1 MTLLVLALA
10 VCPGKAL
17 AASDL
22 LIPGMDEL
30 TDALP
35 EEAAP
40 SLSGVSPEEL
50 PKEGIWRA
58 LLQKV
63 WEKVRYSAADICR
76 TGGILLCVCVLVSLT
91 DTLDLGSRAP
101 PYITF
106 AAVAVIGTSTIT
118 DLRSYLSLGTD
129 TLQTL
134 SDYSRVLLPVL
145 SSAAAASGAAGSAAA
160 KYAATAVCMDVLLS
174 ASQSVLV
181 PCVCGYA
188 ALSVADA
195 AVGNE
200 ILKTAKKIMKTLCT
214 ALLSAVCVAFT
225 AWLSLTGVVT
235 GTADALAARMTKTAV
250 SAVLPVVGSILS
262 DAASTLAAAAGTLK
276 ATIGIF
282 GLLAIAAICLP
293 PVITLGVRFF
303 IYKLTAA
310 VCECVADK
318 RFSELISNLG
328 TAFALLLA
336 INGAGAMMLFLSLYS
351 LIQTVV

>member
-1 MTLLVLALA
+1 MTVFLLLFF
-10 VCPGKAL
+10 VCPVGAL
-17 AASDL
+17 AASDVP
-22 LIPGMDEL
+22 IPGMDEL

-35 EEAAP
+35 ENAAP
-40 SLSGVSPEEL
+40 ILSGVSPEEL
-50 PKEGIWRA
+50 PKEGVWRS
-58 LLQKV
+58 LLRSA
-63 WEKVRYSAADICR
+63 WDKVRSSAADICR
-76 TGGILLCVCVLVSLT
+76 TGGIMLCVCVLVSLT

-101 PYITF
+101 PYIAF
-106 AAVAVIGTSTIT
+106 AAVAVIGTATIS
-118 DLRSYLSLGTD
+118 DFRSYISLGTE

-134 SDYSRVLLPVL
+134 SDYSHVLLPVL
-145 SSAAAASGAAGSAAA
+145 SSAAAASGAVGSAAA

-174 ASQSVLV
+174 AARGVLV
-181 PCVCGYA
+181 PCICGYA
-188 ALSVADA
+188 ALSIADA

-200 ILKTAKKIMKTLCT
+200 ILKTAKKIVKTVCT
-214 ALLSAVCVAFT
+214 SLLSAVCVAFT

-235 GTADALAARMTKTAV
+235 GTADALAARVTKTTV
-250 SAVLPVVGSILS
+250 SAVLPLVGSILS
-262 DAASTLAAAAGTLK
+262 DAASTLAAAAGTLR
-276 ATIGIF
+276 ATIGVF
-282 GLLAIAAICLP
+282 GLLAVAAICLP
-293 PVITLGVRFF
+293 PVLTLGVRFL

>member
-17 AASDL
+17 AASDV

-40 SLSGVSPEEL
+40 ILSDVSPEEL

-63 WEKVRYSAADICR
+63 WEKVRSSAADICR

-118 DLRSYLSLGTD
+118 DLRSYLSLGTE

-174 ASQSVLV
+174 ASQNVLV

-250 SAVLPVVGSILS
+250 SAALPVVGSILS

>member
-1 MTLLVLALA
+1 MILLLFAL
-10 VCPGKAL
+10 VICPGNAL
-17 AASDL
+17 AASEIP
-22 LIPGMDEL
+22 IPGMDEL

-35 EEAAP
+35 EETAP
-40 SLSGVSPEEL
+40 MLSGVSPEEL
-50 PKEGIWRA
+50 PKDGIWKN
-58 LLQKV
+58 LLQTA
-63 WEKVRYSAADICR
+63 WEKVRSSAADICR

-106 AAVAVIGTSTIT
+106 AAVAVIGTATIS
-118 DLRSYLSLGTD
+118 DFRSYVSMGTE

-134 SDYSRVLLPVL
+134 SDYSHVLLPVL
-145 SSAAAASGAAGSAAA
+145 SSAAAATGAAGSAAA

-174 ASQSVLV
+174 ASRNVLG
-181 PCVCGYA
+181 PCICGYA

-200 ILKTAKKIMKTLCT
+200 ILKTAKKIMKTICT
-214 ALLSAVCVAFT
+214 TLLSGVCVAFT

-235 GTADALAARMTKTAV
+235 GTADALAARVTKTAV
-250 SAVLPVVGSILS
+250 SAALPVVGSILS

-293 PVITLGVRFF
+293 PVLMLGVRFL

>member
-1 MTLLVLALA
+1 MLLALALA
-10 VCPGKAL
+10 VCPGRAL
-17 AASDL
+17 AASDVPL
-22 LIPGMDEL
+22 PGMDEL
-30 TDALP
+30 TEALP

-40 SLSGVSPEEL
+40 ILSGVSPEEL
-50 PKEGIWRA
+50 PQESVWRT
-58 LLQKV
+58 LLRTA
-63 WEKVRYSAADICR
+63 WEKVRSSSADICR

-106 AAVAVIGTSTIT
+106 AAVAVIGTATIS
-118 DLRSYLSLGTD
+118 DLRSYLSLGTE

-134 SDYSRVLLPVL
+134 SDYSHVLLPVL

-174 ASQSVLV
+174 
-181 PCVCGYA
+181 
-188 ALSVADA
+188 VADA

-200 ILKTAKKIMKTLCT
+200 ILKTAKKIMKTVCT

-235 GTADALAARMTKTAV
+235 GTADALAARVTKTAV
-250 SAVLPVVGSILS
+250 SAALPVVGSILS

-282 GLLAIAAICLP
+282 GLLAVAAICLP
-293 PVITLGVRFF
+293 PVLTLGVRFF
-303 IYKLTAA
+303 VYKLTAA

>member
-1 MTLLVLALA
+1 MLLILALA
-10 VCPGKAL
+10 VCPGRAL
-17 AASDL
+17 AASDVP
-22 LIPGMDEL
+22 IPGMDEL
-30 TDALP
+30 TEALP

-40 SLSGVSPEEL
+40 ILSGVSPEEL
-50 PKEGIWRA
+50 PQESVWRT
-58 LLQKV
+58 LLRTA
-63 WEKVRYSAADICR
+63 WEKVRSSAADICR

-106 AAVAVIGTSTIT
+106 AAVAVIGTATIS
-118 DLRSYLSLGTD
+118 DLRSYLSLGTE

-134 SDYSRVLLPVL
+134 SDYSHVLLPVL

-174 ASQSVLV
+174 VARSVLV

-200 ILKTAKKIMKTLCT
+200 ILKTAKKIMKTVCT

-235 GTADALAARMTKTAV
+235 GT
-250 SAVLPVVGSILS
+250 
-262 DAASTLAAAAGTLK
+262 
-276 ATIGIF
+276 
-282 GLLAIAAICLP
+282 
-293 PVITLGVRFF
+293 
-303 IYKLTAA
+303 
-310 VCECVADK
+310 
-318 RFSELISNLG
+318 
-328 TAFALLLA
+328 
-336 INGAGAMMLFLSLYS
+336 
-351 LIQTVV
+351 

>member
-1 MTLLVLALA
+1 MLLVLALA

-17 AASDL
+17 AASDVP
-22 LIPGMDEL
+22 IPGMDEL

-35 EEAAP
+35 EDAAP
-40 SLSGVSPEEL
+40 ILSGVSPEEL
-50 PKEGIWRA
+50 PQESVWRT
-58 LLQKV
+58 LLRTA
-63 WEKVRYSAADICR
+63 WEKVRSSAADICR
-76 TGGILLCVCVLVSLT
+76 TGGILLCVCVLVSLA

-106 AAVAVIGTSTIT
+106 AAVAVIGTATIS
-118 DLRSYLSLGTD
+118 DLRSYLSLGTE

-134 SDYSRVLLPVL
+134 SDYSHVLLPVL

-174 ASQSVLV
+174 VARNVLV

-200 ILKTAKKIMKTLCT
+200 ILKTAKKIMKTVCT

-235 GTADALAARMTKTAV
+235 GTADALAARVTKTAV
-250 SAVLPVVGSILS
+250 SAALPVVGSILS
-262 DAASTLAAAAGTLK
+262 DAASTLAAAAGT
-276 ATIGIF
+276 IGIF
-282 GLLAIAAICLP
+282 GLLAVAAICLP
-293 PVITLGVRFF
+293 PVLTLGVRFF
-303 IYKLTAA
+303 VYKLTAA

>member
-10 VCPGKAL
+10 VCPGRAL
-17 AASDL
+17 AASDVPL
-22 LIPGMDEL
+22 PGMDEL
-30 TDALP
+30 TEALP

-40 SLSGVSPEEL
+40 ILSGVSPEEL
-50 PKEGIWRA
+50 PQESVWRT
-58 LLQKV
+58 LLRTA
-63 WEKVRYSAADICR
+63 WEKVRSSAADICR

-106 AAVAVIGTSTIT
+106 SAVAVIGTATIS
-118 DLRSYLSLGTD
+118 DLRSYLSLGTE
-129 TLQTL
+129 TLQTH
-134 SDYSRVLLPVL
+134 SDYSHVLLPVL

-174 ASQSVLV
+174 VARSVLV

-200 ILKTAKKIMKTLCT
+200 ILKTAKKIMKTVCT

-235 GTADALAARMTKTAV
+235 GTADALAARVTKTAV
-250 SAVLPVVGSILS
+250 SA
-262 DAASTLAAAAGTLK
+262 A
-276 ATIGIF
+276 
-282 GLLAIAAICLP
+282 
-293 PVITLGVRFF
+293 
-303 IYKLTAA
+303 
-310 VCECVADK
+310 
-318 RFSELISNLG
+318 FSR
-328 TAFALLLA
+328 
-336 INGAGAMMLFLSLYS
+336 
-351 LIQTVV
+351 

>member
-1 MTLLVLALA
+1 MLLVLALA
-10 VCPGKAL
+10 VCPGRAL
-17 AASDL
+17 AASDVPL
-22 LIPGMDEL
+22 PGMDEL
-30 TDALP
+30 TEALP

-40 SLSGVSPEEL
+40 ILSGVSPEEL
-50 PKEGIWRA
+50 PQESVWRT
-58 LLQKV
+58 LLRTA
-63 WEKVRYSAADICR
+63 WEKVRSSAADICR

-106 AAVAVIGTSTIT
+106 AAVAVIGTATIS
-118 DLRSYLSLGTD
+118 DLRSYLSLGTE

-134 SDYSRVLLPVL
+134 SDYSHVLLPVL
-145 SSAAAASGAAGSAAA
+145 SSAAAPDAAA

-174 ASQSVLV
+174 VARSVLV

-200 ILKTAKKIMKTLCT
+200 ILKTAKKIMKTVCT

-235 GTADALAARMTKTAV
+235 GTADALAARVTKTAV

-282 GLLAIAAICLP
+282 GLLAVAAICLP
-293 PVITLGVRFF
+293 PVLTLGVRFF
-303 IYKLTAA
+303 VYKLTAA

-328 TAFALLLA
+328 TTFALLLA

>member
-40 SLSGVSPEEL
+40 ILSGVSPEEL

-63 WEKVRYSAADICR
+63 WEKVRSSAADICR

-134 SDYSRVLLPVL
+134 
-145 SSAAAASGAAGSAAA
+145 
-160 KYAATAVCMDVLLS
+160 
-174 ASQSVLV
+174 
-181 PCVCGYA
+181 
-188 ALSVADA
+188 
-195 AVGNE
+195 
-200 ILKTAKKIMKTLCT
+200 
-214 ALLSAVCVAFT
+214 
-225 AWLSLTGVVT
+225 
-235 GTADALAARMTKTAV
+235 
-250 SAVLPVVGSILS
+250 
-262 DAASTLAAAAGTLK
+262 
-276 ATIGIF
+276 
-282 GLLAIAAICLP
+282 
-293 PVITLGVRFF
+293 
-303 IYKLTAA
+303 
-310 VCECVADK
+310 
-318 RFSELISNLG
+318 
-328 TAFALLLA
+328 
-336 INGAGAMMLFLSLYS
+336 
-351 LIQTVV
+351 